1 MRSAANMPA
10 AGRHRAWLLM
20 IVLLAGFALA
30 GPALLV
36 ARNLPASDSSGGG
49 SDGAA
54 AAAPDAAAASAT
66 AKGGTTTVAM
76 AGLKFSPATL
86 SVRKGTTVVFDND
99 DVAPHTVTSQDDT
112 IDSGVL
118 NPGKSFSLVVAA
130 GFKYRCTIHP
140 FMTASV
146 VVAT

>member
-1 MRSAANMPA
+1 MRAAADPPA
-10 AGRHRAWLLM
+10 AGHGRHRAWLLM
-20 IVLLAGFALA
+20 VVLLAGFALA
-30 GPALLV
+30 GPAVLV
-36 ARNLPASDSSGGG
+36 ARNLPASDSAGG
-49 SDGAA
+49 SGAA
-54 AAAPDAAAASAT
+54 AAPPAAAA
-66 AKGGTTTVAM
+66 GGTATVAM

-99 DVAPHTVTSQDDT
+99 DVAPHTVTSQEDT

-118 NPGKSFSLVVAA
+118 NPGKSFSLVVTA

>member
-1 MRSAANMPA
+1 MRTAADPPA
-10 AGRHRAWLLM
+10 ARPGGHRAWLLM

-30 GPALLV
+30 GPAVLV
-36 ARNLPASDSSGGG
+36 ARNLPASNSGDVAGGG
-49 SDGAA
+49 T
-54 AAAPDAAAASAT
+54 AAAPAAAT
-66 AKGGTTTVAM
+66 GGTATVAM

-99 DVAPHTVTSQDDT
+99 DVAPHTVTSQQGT
-112 IDSGVL
+112 VDSGVL
-118 NPGKSFSLVVAA
+118 NPGKSFSLVVTA

>member
-1 MRSAANMPA
+1 MRAAADPPA
-10 AGRHRAWLLM
+10 AGRGRHRAWLLM
-20 IVLLAGFALA
+20 VVLLAGFALA
-30 GPALLV
+30 GPAVLV
-36 ARNLPASDSSGGG
+36 ARNLPASESGSG
-49 SDGAA
+49 SGAA
-54 AAAPDAAAASAT
+54 AAPAPAA
-66 AKGGTTTVAM
+66 GGTATVAM

-99 DVAPHTVTSQDDT
+99 DVAPHTVTSQEDT

-118 NPGKSFSLVVAA
+118 NPGKSFSLVVTA

>member
-1 MRSAANMPA
+1 MGAAADPPA
-10 AGRHRAWLLM
+10 TGHGRHRAWLLM
-20 IVLLAGFALA
+20 VVLQAGFALA
-30 GPALLV
+30 GPAVLV
-36 ARNLPASDSSGGG
+36 ARNLPASDSGGG
-49 SDGAA
+49 SGAA
-54 AAAPDAAAASAT
+54 TAASAP
-66 AKGGTTTVAM
+66 AAGGTATVAM

-99 DVAPHTVTSQDDT
+99 DVAPHTITSQGDT

-118 NPGKSFSLVVAA
+118 NPGKSFSLVVTA

>member
-1 MRSAANMPA
+1 MRTAADLPA
-10 AGRHRAWLLM
+10 AGRQRAWLLV

-30 GPALLV
+30 GPAVLV
-36 ARNLPASDSSGGG
+36 ARNLPASDSGGG
-49 SDGAA
+49 SDGATAAAPA
-54 AAAPDAAAASAT
+54 AAAPAT
-66 AKGGTTTVAM
+66 PKGGTTTVAM

-118 NPGKSFSLVVAA
+118 NPGKSFSLVVTA

-140 FMTASV
+140 SMTASV

>member
-1 MRSAANMPA
+1 MV
-10 AGRHRAWLLM
+10 
-20 IVLLAGFALA
+20 VLLAGFALA
-30 GPALLV
+30 GPVVLV
-36 ARNLPASDSSGGG
+36 ARNLPASDGG
-49 SDGAA
+49 SGSGAA
-54 AAAPDAAAASAT
+54 AAASAPAA
-66 AKGGTTTVAM
+66 GGTATVAM

-99 DVAPHTVTSQDDT
+99 DVAPHTITSQGDT

-118 NPGKSFSLVVAA
+118 NPGKSFSLVVTA

>member
-1 MRSAANMPA
+1 MRAAADPPA
-10 AGRHRAWLLM
+10 TGHGRHRAWLLM
-20 IVLLAGFALA
+20 VVLLAGFALA
-30 GPALLV
+30 GPAVLV
-36 ARNLPASDSSGGG
+36 ARNLPASDGG
-49 SDGAA
+49 SGSGAA
-54 AAAPDAAAASAT
+54 AA
-66 AKGGTTTVAM
+66 GGTATVAM

-99 DVAPHTVTSQDDT
+99 DVAPHTITSQGDT

-118 NPGKSFSLVVAA
+118 NPGKSFSLVVTA

>member
-1 MRSAANMPA
+1 MRTVADPPA
-10 AGRHRAWLLM
+10 AARHRAWLLM
-20 IVLLAGFALA
+20 VVLLAGFALA
-30 GPALLV
+30 GPALLI
-36 ARNLPASDSSGGG
+36 ARNLPASESGGG

-54 AAAPDAAAASAT
+54 ASA
-66 AKGGTTTVAM
+66 AKGGTATVAM

-99 DVAPHTVTSQDDT
+99 DVAPHTVTSQDDA

-118 NPGKSFSLVVAA
+118 NPGKSFSLVATA
-130 GFKYRCTIHP
+130 SFDYRCTIHP
-140 FMTASV
+140 SMTASV

>member
-1 MRSAANMPA
+1 MRSAADPPA

-20 IVLLAGFALA
+20 VVLLAGFALA
-30 GPALLV
+30 GPAVLV
-36 ARNLPASDSSGGG
+36 ARNLPASDSGGG
-49 SDGAA
+49 SDA
-54 AAAPDAAAASAT
+54 AAAASAP
-66 AKGGTTTVAM
+66 AAGGTATVAM

>member
-1 MRSAANMPA
+1 MVRTAADPPA
-10 AGRHRAWLLM
+10 AARHRAWLLM

-36 ARNLPASDSSGGG
+36 ARNLPASDSGGG
-49 SDGAA
+49 SAAA
-54 AAAPDAAAASAT
+54 AAAPAT
-66 AKGGTTTVAM
+66 AKGGTATVAM

-86 SVRKGTTVVFDND
+86 SVRKGTTVVFDNN
-99 DVAPHTVTSQDDT
+99 DVAPHTVTSQEDT

-118 NPGKSFSLVVAA
+118 NPGKSFSLVVTV

-140 FMTASV
+140 SMTASV

>member
-1 MRSAANMPA
+1 MRSAADPPA

-20 IVLLAGFALA
+20 VVLLAGFALA
-30 GPALLV
+30 GPAVLV
-36 ARNLPASDSSGGG
+36 ARNLPASDSGGG
-49 SDGAA
+49 SGAA
-54 AAAPDAAAASAT
+54 AAASAPAA
-66 AKGGTTTVAM
+66 GGTATVAM